1 MLQTLW
7 KYRPENKIKAFVV
20 LRIKSDSYK
29 IFINLTLLG
38 LLQGCDSFFGYYY
51 RVLPNSNPYSV
62 QNCRGFSKF
71 RRFSKFAPFRNAPG
85 FLYCRGIFEIR
96 RKSHRFIPKIRGCEL
111 FGYYYRVLQIRVQD
125 RIAGVF
131 EIAGFRNS
139 APFRNAKIGFYKI
152 RSALNFP
159 ASSALTN
166 SWIRP
171 AAIGLRLGC

>member
-1 MLQTLW
+1 MTLTAPHQC
-7 KYRPENKIKAFVV
+7 K
-20 LRIKSDSYK
+20 
-29 IFINLTLLG
+29 

-51 RVLPNSNPYSV
+51 RVLQNSNPYSV

-96 RKSHRFIPKIRGCEL
+96 RKSQRFIPKFGLVNFLVITTGFSRSVFRTEL
-111 FGYYYRVLQIRVQD
+111 S
-125 RIAGVF
+125 GVF

-152 RSALNFP
+152 WLNFP
-159 ASSALTN
+159 ADSASPALKN